1 MVPQTQRIFD
11 ILSKGQFISSNSIDA
26 DMRML
31 YNVTEENFEDLNE
44 YFEHI
49 GLQLQKGNEYFY
61 FSRKEN
67 KSDLERKVEQAFRWI
82 DVVDFFKTYD
92 AAFSSGFR
100 FTPAAI
106 AEQCKVDVR
115 LKNKLETMRKTTG
128 EGSYQERV
136 KRLVKDLVSDSYAE
150 LENELEEAYKVS
162 SSFHYLE
169 QLIMKIQVVQ
179 EG

>member
-1 MVPQTQRIFD
+1 M
-11 ILSKGQFISSNSIDA
+11 
-26 DMRML
+26 
-31 YNVTEENFEDLNE
+31 
-44 YFEHI
+44 
-49 GLQLQKGNEYFY
+49 
-61 FSRKEN
+61 
-67 KSDLERKVEQAFRWI
+67 RKV
-82 DVVDFFKTYD
+82 
-92 AAFSSGFR
+92 
-100 FTPAAI
+100 
-106 AEQCKVDVR
+106 
-115 LKNKLETMRKTTG
+115 TG